1 MQNRSG
7 RGGEVHS
14 IVVKLLYGRGCG
26 NAYRSDR
33 PCEPSSS
40 PHDEPAVALGQLTT
54 ACLFAVVGGYMDAY
68 CYLAHGQVFAN
79 TQTGNFVL
87 FSLYA
92 SQGHWSQAVRHLP
105 PILACSLGVVVASGL
120 NVHAKSKTWQVP
132 LLCQALEL
140 AILAVL
146 AAVGARLPD
155 ASVVPLISFV
165 AALQYTSFNRVGPWS
180 FSSAMNTGNLRDA
193 TSGWVL
199 WSAGRETTANRRKAV
214 ILSLICFS
222 FVIGALCGSS
232 YTRRN
237 LAHAL
242 WPCVAIV
249 AAGFLLTYRERSK
262 AARASTGTW

>member
-7 RGGEVHS
+7 RLGEIHS
-14 IVVKLLYGRGCG
+14 IVAKWLYGRKRGS
-26 NAYRSDR
+26 AYRSDL
-33 PCEPSSS
+33 PCEPNSS
-40 PHDEPAVALGQLTT
+40 PPEEPGVALGEFTA
-54 ACLFAVVGGYMDAY
+54 ACLFAVAGGYMDSY
-68 CYLAHGQVFAN
+68 SYLAHGRVFAN

-92 SQGHWSQAVRHLP
+92 SQGHWPQALRHLP

-120 NVHAKSKTWQVP
+120 NVHAKTKTWQVP

-140 AILAVL
+140 AVLAVL

-180 FSSAMNTGNLRDA
+180 FSSAMITGNLRDA

-222 FVIGALCGSS
+222 FVIGALFGSS

-237 LAHAL
+237 WAHAL
-242 WPCVAIV
+242 WPCVAVV
-249 AAGFLLTYRERSK
+249 AAGFLLTYRDRSR
-262 AARASTGTW
+262 AARGSMRTC